1 MIEHIRPDGGGETG
15 VQAHGKGPSL
25 DVLLLVVEDS
35 GLGVEGSTVVEER
48 GAALEGEGGGLIVDI
63 ALGGPISH
71 DFTSSLK

>member
-48 GAALEGEGGGLIVDI
+48 GAALEGGGG
-63 ALGGPISH
+63 G
-71 DFTSSLK
+71 